1 MGQKHKPSNPAVVG
15 IVDSPQARRLA
26 SRLKGGE
33 VDVLEWRA
41 DCLPEVAA
49 LPVSVFPWILTAR
62 HPGEGGCGR
71 LSGPAREKL
80 FLRLMPGAAY
90 VDVELRSFRAM
101 RNVLSS
107 AGGARI
113 IASFHDFQKTPGA
126 AVLRDLSD
134 RAADSGAD
142 ILKVATRAT
151 DPKDVGRL
159 LELFSVSRLPVA
171 VMGMGPLGFSS
182 RLLFAA
188 GGSVLNYGWL
198 HRPNVPGQWPAL
210 ELKAML
216 ARQ

>member
-1 MGQKHKPSNPAVVG
+1 MGQKHKPPNPAVVG

-26 SRLKGGE
+26 FRLEGGD

-41 DCLPEVAA
+41 DCLPEVPE
-49 LPVSVFPWILTAR
+49 LPSSVFPWILTVR
-62 HPGEGGCGR
+62 HPSEGGAGR
-71 LSGPAREKL
+71 LSVAAREKL
-80 FLRLMPGAAY
+80 FLRLLPGAAY
-90 VDVELRSFRAM
+90 VDVELRSFQAM
-101 RNVLSS
+101 RNVLES
-107 AGGARI
+107 AKGVRV
-113 IASFHDFQKTPGA
+113 IASFHDFRKTPGSA
-126 AVLRDLSD
+126 ALRDLSD

-142 ILKVATRAT
+142 VLKVATRVTA
-151 DPKDVGRL
+151 PKDIARL

-188 GGSVLNYGWL
+188 CGSVLNYGWL